1 LLQQQQILSS
11 KPIISEW
18 KDMKLDEKMLHAS
31 IDRHIMYF
39 QLTTTYRSIQI
50 FSQMLKFLKK
60 IEKKKFDKIF
70 WNKKKKPINYYL
82 L

>member
-1 LLQQQQILSS
+1 
-11 KPIISEW
+11 
-18 KDMKLDEKMLHAS
+18 MKLDEKMLHAS

-70 WNKKKKPINYYL
+70 
-82 L
+82 